1 MTESSIIFAA
11 LCVSNL
17 VAIGI
22 LWKMERELSQT
33 RAAAQLYKAHFEAT
47 FVSLSHAFDEIEQ
60 LTNDKNK
67 TSV

>member
-1 MTESSIIFAA
+1 MTESGIIFAA

-22 LWKMERELSQT
+22 LWKIEKELT
-33 RAAAQLYKAHFEAT
+33 AARAAAQLYKAHFEAT
-47 FVSLSHAFDEIEQ
+47 FVSLSHAFDEIET
-60 LTNDKNK
+60 LTSDKNK